1 MKIIFLDVDGLLNSS
16 TYINKESY
24 HINPEKVRFLR
35 NIVDHSGANIVLT
48 STWKAGFDKKT
59 GKKAEYYMIL
69 ERSLEEYGLKI
80 FDITEEIPVKNHKN
94 LPVAF
99 SLEEIAN
106 FELLYGIG
114 RAAEAENW
122 IKKYQPESFVI
133 LDDENCNWKNYG
145 LEKSWIQTSYYGPH
159 GGILPEH
166 IKRAIQIL
174 NGKEYRNGEQRT
186 ERNTMC

>member
-1 MKIIFLDVDGLLNSS
+1 M
-16 TYINKESY
+16 
-24 HINPEKVRFLR
+24 
-35 NIVDHSGANIVLT
+35 
-48 STWKAGFDKKT
+48 
-59 GKKAEYYMIL
+59 
-69 ERSLEEYGLKI
+69 
-80 FDITEEIPVKNHKN
+80 KNHKN
-94 LPVAF
+94 LPVSF

-106 FELLYGIG
+106 FELLYGTG
-114 RAAEAENW
+114 RAAEVENW

>member
-1 MKIIFLDVDGLLNSS
+1 MKIIFLDVDGVLNSS
-16 TYINKESY
+16 TYINKETY
-24 HINPEKVRFLR
+24 HIKQEKVRFLK
-35 NIVDHSGANIVLT
+35 NIVDHTGANIVLT

-94 LPVAF
+94 LPVSF

-106 FELLYGIG
+106 FELLYGTG

-122 IKKYQPESFVI
+122 IKNTNLKALLFWMTKIAIGKIMV
-133 LDDENCNWKNYG
+133 WKNRG
-145 LEKSWIQTSYYGPH
+145 FKR
-159 GGILPEH
+159 H
-166 IKRAIQIL
+166 IMAHME
-174 NGKEYRNGEQRT
+174 EYCQ
-186 ERNTMC
+186 NT

>member
-1 MKIIFLDVDGLLNSS
+1 MKIIFLDVDGVLNSS

-106 FELLYGIG
+106 FELLYGTG
-114 RAAEAENW
+114 RAAEVENW

-133 LDDENCNWKNYG
+133 LDDENCDWKNYG
-145 LEKSWIQTSYYGPH
+145 LEKSWIQTSYYGLH
-159 GGILPEH
+159 GGLLPEH
-166 IKRAIQIL
+166 VKRAIQIL
-174 NGKEYRNGEQRT
+174 NNSLLFGATYGGVL
-186 ERNTMC
+186 C